1 MNSLT
6 VDEVVADEE
15 DQIQD
20 EEDQVEEIKDE
31 EDQDEEDRGEEDQDE
46 EHQVEEDAIAVKEE
60 EVAVVVVVEVISKP
74 NEEECNQKDDQN
86 GSISLAQSLLGTAT
100 IPYLPA

>member
-1 MNSLT
+1 
-6 VDEVVADEE
+6 
-15 DQIQD
+15 
-20 EEDQVEEIKDE
+20 
-31 EDQDEEDRGEEDQDE
+31 
-46 EHQVEEDAIAVKEE
+46 VKEE